1 MRIVDSHVHI
11 GCNKKTKYYSGK
23 ELWRDLREAGAQGAV
38 IFAFP
43 EDMYR
48 IADTPDSRL
57 VANEYVLKVADRS
70 DDLFPFY
77 FVWNDYQVP
86 GNLDRYR
93 GVKWHRHH
101 DEPRYDY
108 DDPRCA
114 SFLERI
120 GELKMPVL
128 LEEEFE
134 ETKRFIDVNPGLEI
148 IIPHIGALNG
158 GHDRM
163 EAFYDNKNVYFD
175 TSVAPIGAIKTCL
188 EAVGPE
194 RIIFGSDV
202 SGTRLPFYNFPKVE
216 LEKIRSLRLGK
227 TDLEL
232 VLSGNMERIL
242 SEKS

>member
-1 MRIVDSHVHI
+1 MGR
-11 GCNKKTKYYSGK
+11 NRKTKYYSEE
-23 ELWRDLREAGAQGAV
+23 ELWNDLREAGAQGAV

-48 IADTPDSRL
+48 ITDSADSRSR
-57 VANEYVLKVADRS
+57 ANEYILEVAGRS

-77 FVWNDYQVP
+77 FVWNDYLVP
-86 GNLDRYR
+86 ENLDQYR
-93 GVKWHRHH
+93 GIKWHRHY

-108 DDPRCA
+108 DSPRCA

-120 GELKMPVL
+120 KKLKMPVL
-128 LEEEFE
+128 LEEEFA
-134 ETKRFIDVNPGLEI
+134 ETKRFIDENPELEI

-163 EAFYDNKNVYFD
+163 KAFYEKKNVYFD
-175 TSVAPIGAIKTCL
+175 TSVAPIGAVKRCL

-202 SGTRLPFYNFPKVE
+202 SGTSLPFYNFSKVE
-216 LEKIRSLRLGK
+216 LKKIRSLDLEK
-227 TDLEL
+227 EDLEL
-232 VLSGNMERIL
+232 ILSGNIERIL
-242 SEKS
+242 TKRS